1 MAESM
6 RQKLSGSRIN
16 ELLTLRTG
24 GFLKRGIFE
33 HESRVRSTFGGGESA
48 KDDQR

>member
-16 ELLTLRTG
+16 ELLTLRAD
-24 GFLKRGIFE
+24 GFLKKDLFE
-33 HESRVRSTFGGGESA
+33 HESRVRSAFGEE
-48 KDDQR
+48 